1 MLMNIFLCRS
11 EGRTSTE
18 QDNSK
23 KTWDLSDTFG
33 WMDTIEA
40 NTGDPGQ
47 YEGDPAKPQ
56 QFVAE
61 SPVLPQDP
69 SEAVLVHQ
77 SQALVMV
84 QPVQGGHSQTQQ
96 EEEEQDE
103 VETLP
108 HKGGLVQH
116 LLLAL
121 VLQ

>member
-1 MLMNIFLCRS
+1 
-11 EGRTSTE
+11 
-18 QDNSK
+18 
-23 KTWDLSDTFG
+23 
-33 WMDTIEA
+33 MDTIEA
-40 NTGDPGQ
+40 NTGAPGQ

-103 VETLP
+103 VESLP
-108 HKGGLVQH
+108 HQGGLVQALFLP
-116 LLLAL
+116 LLQQGLVVVVVVGENTGERVHDQPWAL
-121 VLQ
+121 VQS

>member
-1 MLMNIFLCRS
+1 
-11 EGRTSTE
+11 
-18 QDNSK
+18 
-23 KTWDLSDTFG
+23 
-33 WMDTIEA
+33 MDTIEA
-40 NTGDPGQ
+40 NTVDPGQ

-103 VETLP
+103 VERLP
-108 HKGGLVQH
+108 HQGGLVQALFLP
-116 LLLAL
+116 LLQQGLVVVVVVGENTGERVHDQPWAL
-121 VLQ
+121 VQS